1 MCIYPGIQYDGLR
14 YNTQEI
20 NQNFKIKVSGE
31 SDGQKV
37 HKLVGVSGLLKL
49 VGAELANSLLDKA
62 FNKGLDKVECKLRRG
77 LKITFYTV

>member
-1 MCIYPGIQYDGLR
+1 MCIYSGIQYDGLR

-49 VGAELANSLLDKA
+49 VGAELANNLLDKA